1 MAIDLSQYIFVGLVS
16 KLNPADGTVVVV
28 RPDKDNRPTAPLR
41 VLQRGTKETKEY
53 WMPAIDD
60 QVLCILLPNSSGK
73 GPSEGYVVG
82 AVYSDVDTP
91 AENAATTRS
100 IRFPDGSLIQY
111 AGGDI
116 NIHAAGNVNI
126 TSGGSINLN

>member
-16 KLNPADGTVVVV
+16 TLNPSEGTVVVV

-82 AVYSDVDTP
+82 AVYSDVDP
-91 AENAATTRS
+91 PSEDAATTRS
-100 IRFPDGSLIQY
+100 IKFPDGSLIQY
-111 AGGDI
+111 KGGDI

-126 TSGGSINLN
+126 TSGGVINLN